1 MKKLKMLI
9 ADDEPHA
16 RSLLGILV
24 KEYSDEIYYAKT
36 GTEAVNT
43 CLKYPEID
51 IILIDK
57 RMPEMEGFEAAEKIR
72 TFNKKVIIIVLS
84 AYHSAADDL
93 KLKDSGCNDF
103 LFKPVEREALKILVR
118 SYWE

>member
-24 KEYSDEIYYAKT
+24 NEFCDEIYYAKT
-36 GTEAVNT
+36 GTEAVKT
-43 CLKYPEID
+43 CLKRPDID

-57 RMPEMEGFEAAEKIR
+57 RMPEMDGFEAAEKIR
-72 TFNKKVIIIVLS
+72 SFNNKVIIIVLS

-93 KLKDSGCNDF
+93 KLKDSGCNEF
-103 LFKPVEREALKILVR
+103 LFKPVERKALNILIR

>member
-24 KEYSDEIYYAKT
+24 NEFCNEIYYART
-36 GTEAVNT
+36 GAEAVAS

-72 TFNKKVIIIVLS
+72 SFNKEVIIIVLS

-93 KLKDSGCNDF
+93 KMKDSGCNDF
-103 LFKPVEREALKILVR
+103 LFKPVEREALNLLIR